1 MSDRTTGNEPRAA
14 GDSEELS
21 AAEGR
26 AFEQLPREVVP
37 SRALEERVV
46 AALRQRGTLP
56 TPLSVARGSR
66 ASHPAKFWVPVAA
79 AAAVAVFMSGLAVG
93 QMIGTRSGVD
103 LAVRVGGS
111 QTNAIEAAAR
121 LQQAG
126 QSYVSALASLSEHAD
141 SANPA
146 VRDSVRSV
154 AIRVLGQAAEE
165 MALIAP
171 DDPLAAAVL
180 RGLNQRQRSGDSA
193 APSRSVVW
201 Y

>member
-1 MSDRTTGNEPRAA
+1 VR
-14 GDSEELS
+14 
-21 AAEGR
+21 
-26 AFEQLPREVVP
+26 P
-37 SRALEERVV
+37 SRHAIWKTASSRR
-46 AALRQRGTLP
+46 ARGTLP
-56 TPLSVARGSR
+56 TPITVARRGKS
-66 ASHPAKFWVPVAA
+66 AHPAKFWVPVAA

-93 QMIGTRSGVD
+93 QMIGTERGVD

-111 QTNAIEAAAR
+111 HTNAVEAAAR

-126 QSYVSALASLSEHAD
+126 STYVAALASLSEVTTD
-141 SANPA
+141 STLSPA
-146 VRDSVRSV
+146 VRDSVRVV

-180 RGLNQRQRSGDSA
+180 RGMNQRQRSSEP

>member
-1 MSDRTTGNEPRAA
+1 MTDDLDN
-14 GDSEELS
+14 DSLS
-21 AAEGR
+21 PAERR
-26 AFEQLPREVVP
+26 AFEQLPREAMP
-37 SRALEERVV
+37 SRELEERVV
-46 AALRQRGTLP
+46 AALRQRGVLP
-56 TPLSVARGSR
+56 TPLSVARGRHERS
-66 ASHPAKFWVPVAA
+66 SHPARFWVPVAA

-93 QMIGTRSGVD
+93 QMIGTKSGVD

-111 QTNAIEAAAR
+111 HNNAVEAAAR

-126 QSYVSALASLSEHAD
+126 SSYVQALASISQHAD
-141 SANPA
+141 SVNPV

-154 AIRVLGQAAEE
+154 AIRVLGEAAEE

-180 RGLNQRQRSGDSA
+180 RGISQRQRTGDSA

>member
-1 MSDRTTGNEPRAA
+1 MTDQFDNDA
-14 GDSEELS
+14 LS
-21 AAEGR
+21 PAERR
-26 AFEQLPREVVP
+26 AFEQLPREAALP
-37 SRALEERVV
+37 RDLEERVV
-46 AALRQRGTLP
+46 AALRQRGVFP
-56 TPLSVARGSR
+56 TPLSVARGGAGR
-66 ASHPAKFWVPVAA
+66 HPHPLKFWIPVAA

-93 QMIGTRSGVD
+93 QMIGTQTGVD
-103 LAVRVGGS
+103 LAERVGAS
-111 QTNAIEAAAR
+111 HTNAVEAAAR

-126 QSYVSALASLSEHAD
+126 SSYVQALASISQQAD

-180 RGLNQRQRSGDSA
+180 RGINQRQRTSDSA

>member
-1 MSDRTTGNEPRAA
+1 MNDDLNNDT
-14 GDSEELS
+14 LS
-21 AAEGR
+21 SAERR
-26 AFEQLPREVVP
+26 AFEQLPREAQP
-37 SRALEERVV
+37 PRDLEDRVV
-46 AALRQRGTLP
+46 AALRERGTLP
-56 TPLSVARGSR
+56 TPITAARRGR
-66 ASHPAKFWVPVAA
+66 GAHPAKFWIPVAA

-93 QMIGTRSGVD
+93 QMIGTERGVD

-111 QTNAIEAAAR
+111 HTNAVEAAAR

-126 QSYVSALASLSEHAD
+126 STYVAALASLSNVTTD
-141 SANPA
+141 STLSPA
-146 VRDSVRSV
+146 VRDSVRTV

-180 RGLNQRQRSGDSA
+180 RGMNQRQRSSDP

>member
-1 MSDRTTGNEPRAA
+1 MNEEFQN
-14 GDSEELS
+14 DNNLS
-21 AAEGR
+21 PAERR
-26 AFEQLPREVVP
+26 AFEHLPRESMP
-37 SRALEERVV
+37 PRHLEDRVV
-46 AALRQRGTLP
+46 AALRERGVLP
-56 TPLSVARGSR
+56 TPITVARRGRGSQM
-66 ASHPAKFWVPVAA
+66 KLWIPVAA

-93 QMIGTRSGVD
+93 QMIGTNRTMD
-103 LAVRVGGS
+103 LALRVGDS
-111 QTNAIEAAAR
+111 HNTAVEAAAR

-126 QSYVSALASLSEHAD
+126 SSYVAALAALSQTTD
-141 SANPA
+141 STHPA
-146 VRDSVRSV
+146 LRDSVRTV

-180 RGLNQRQRSGDSA
+180 RGMNQRQRTSDP